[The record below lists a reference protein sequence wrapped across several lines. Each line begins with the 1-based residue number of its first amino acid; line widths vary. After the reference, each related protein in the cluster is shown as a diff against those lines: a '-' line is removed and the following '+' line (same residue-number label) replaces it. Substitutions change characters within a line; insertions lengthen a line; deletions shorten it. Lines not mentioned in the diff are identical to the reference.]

1 MSISTSISTNRSMPR
16 ESALCTA
23 HAQAKASC
31 LQLPQLRLQGPLACF
46 QDACLLVVGGRA
58 PEVAWL
64 RKAAKGREVWAVD
77 HGLDACLAADIR
89 PQRLIGD
96 GDSAAPAAWQLAKEQ
111 HIPIEQFPV
120 EKDDT
125 DTQLALKRA
134 REAGFPASIVT
145 GAFGGRFDHAFSTVF
160 SAAQQPGT
168 CLLAD
173 DREILLFV
181 RGGEQIS
188 IHCLQAPAAI
198 SLLPLTER
206 VQGVTLTGTHWPLVD
221 ASLIQ
226 AKPYAVSNVL
236 AADANTIDVHIRQG
250 ILGVHLVFES
260 ASDTLHCPSREHGE
274 LCSSCRSLS
283 ACDADEL
290 PRKAQQQMI
299 PQR

>member
-58 PEVAWL
+58 PEAAWL
-64 RKAAKGREVWAVD
+64 REAAKGREVWAVD

-125 DTQLALKRA
+125 DTQLALKLA
-134 REAGFPASIVT
+134 REAGFPAAIVT
-145 GAFGGRFDHAFSTVF
+145 GAFGGRFDHALSTVTSCAF
-160 SAAQQPGT
+160 APLP

-173 DREILLFV
+173 ERETLLFV
-181 RGGEQIS
+181 HGSE
-188 IHCLQAPAAI
+188 
-198 SLLPLTER
+198 
-206 VQGVTLTGTHWPLVD
+206 TLRCCPPRRRRP
-221 ASLIQ
+221 S
-226 AKPYAVSNVL
+226 PC
-236 AADANTIDVHIRQG
+236 
-250 ILGVHLVFES
+250 
-260 ASDTLHCPSREHGE
+260 CPSCRAARASISRARTGRSQMPHWKRAACAPSAM
-274 LCSSCRSLS
+274 CSSR
-283 ACDADEL
+283 AAH
-290 PRKAQQQMI
+290 R
-299 PQR
+299 

>member
-58 PEVAWL
+58 PEAAWL
-64 RKAAKGREVWAVD
+64 REAAKGREVWAVD

-125 DTQLALKRA
+125 DTQLALKLA
-134 REAGFPASIVT
+134 REAGFPAAIVT
-145 GAFGGRFDHAFSTVF
+145 GAFGGRFDHALSTVTSCAF
-160 SAAQQPGT
+160 APLP

-173 DREILLFV
+173 ELETLLFV
-181 RGGEQIS
+181 HGSETLRCWPTE
-188 IHCLQAPAAI
+188 APKAI
-198 SLLPLTER
+198 SLLPFTPRCE
-206 VQGVTLTGTHWPLVD
+206 GVNLTGTHWPLAD
-221 ASLIQ
+221 ATLEARSMRAI
-226 AKPYAVSNVL
+226 SNVL
-236 AADANTIDVHIRQG
+236 EPGSTSLTLSLTSG
-250 ILGVHLVFES
+250 LLGLYFVW
-260 ASDTLHCPSREHGE
+260 RE
-274 LCSSCRSLS
+274 
-283 ACDADEL
+283 
-290 PRKAQQQMI
+290 
-299 PQR
+299 